1 MAKAT
6 PVPSLAADYS
16 FARPSVSALEH
27 DDGVLRYVSH
37 DPGKNL
43 TVQEAKELRAAGKW
57 IALVWEDAANRA
69 AQGHAAG
76 VADATEANRQADALG
91 YPKDAVIFYAVDFD
105 ATPGQVQPYFDG
117 AKSVP
122 GSRPVGAYGSSK
134 ITGIKLT
141 SYNWQTSAWSGG
153 LVDGSANL
161 YQRQK
166 PTHPVPGCDENVLLN
181 PFPAWGLVQ
190 HKSPTFPHIVRALR
204 SNARHAKD
212 LEAIKNKAAKVVAR
226 VALAA
231 LRVEARRLTR
241 IVKKG

>member
-16 FARPSVSALEH
+16 FARPSVSALQP

-37 DPGKNL
+37 EPGKNL
-43 TVQEAKELRAAGKW
+43 TVAEAKTLRAAGKW
-57 IALVWEDAANRA
+57 IALVFEDGAQRA
-69 AQGHAAG
+69 LDGAAAG
-76 VADATEANRQADALG
+76 KADAEFANQQADALG

-105 ATPGQVQPYFDG
+105 ATPGQVTAYFDG

-122 GSRPVGAYGSSK
+122 GGRPVGAYGSIK
-134 ITGIKLT
+134 ITGIKLA

-153 LVDGSANL
+153 AVDGSANL
-161 YQRQK
+161 YQRQR

-190 HKSPTFPHIVRALR
+190 HKSKTFPHVVRALR

-212 LEAIKNKAAKVVAR
+212 LQAIKNHAAKVVAR

-231 LRVEARRLTR
+231 LRVEARKLNR
-241 IVKKG
+241 IVKRG